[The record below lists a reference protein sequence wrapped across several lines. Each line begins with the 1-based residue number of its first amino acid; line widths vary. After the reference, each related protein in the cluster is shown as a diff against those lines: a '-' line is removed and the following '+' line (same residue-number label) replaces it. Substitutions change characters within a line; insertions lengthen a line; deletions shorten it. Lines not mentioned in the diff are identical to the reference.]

1 MILYSKNRQPNNNM
15 ELSSNTQPQVY
26 PQRWTQLIYLS
37 LLALMS
43 DWICFSVAAA
53 PGVYEA
59 AYDNAHSAASLID
72 LFLFANVASCFI
84 VTDIVDKIGLQRAV
98 QAAAVIMTIGC
109 WFRSG
114 LWWFGSS
121 STTTSELMVPY
132 SFIVAGT
139 VLVGFAQPF
148 FQCTPPLLSATW
160 FPASE
165 RATATAVALNF
176 NQIGIATAFLVGG
189 NMASHDTTG
198 LAHYF
203 LLISIICTVVVIG
216 TLFQF
221 ENEPPVPPSTSELE
235 KKLLN
240 EKEPPFLTSV
250 QRLLSTK
257 GFTMPLAAFVC
268 SISMTNIVGTFI
280 DDIMIRGGMLEQLQI
295 DLAGAAFEIAILFGG
310 IIIGGY
316 VDKTK
321 EYKRTTLVCLAI
333 AALTVLPLGW
343 TDHALGP
350 SPVLVTAALLGLGL
364 SAGPIQPI
372 NAELAVDVTYPSDE
386 TAVESVQQIFGNMVS
401 ALLIPVVEMASQTDF
416 QLLTTIPAL
425 ASDIHGDAVLLC
437 GVALATL
444 FFFNQFDA
452 PLARTLAD
460 AGDTD

>member
-1 MILYSKNRQPNNNM
+1 MMILYSKDKNRQANNNM
-15 ELSSNTQPQVY
+15 DLSANTQPQVY
-26 PQRWTQLIYLS
+26 PQRYIQLLYMS

-53 PGVYEA
+53 PATYEA
-59 AYDNAHSAASLID
+59 AYDNLHSAASLID
-72 LFLFANVASCFI
+72 LFLFTNVASCFV

-98 QAAAVIMTIGC
+98 QAAAILMMIGC

-114 LWWFGSS
+114 LWFGG
-121 STTTSELMVPY
+121 STTTNEMVPY
-132 SFIVAGT
+132 QYIVLGT
-139 VLVGFAQPF
+139 ILVGFAQPF

-198 LAHYF
+198 LARYF
-203 LLISIICTVVVIG
+203 FLISTICTVVVIG

-221 ENEPPVPPSTSELE
+221 QNEPPVPPSPSELA

-240 EKEPPFLTSV
+240 ETEPPFLTSV
-250 QRLLSTK
+250 HRLLSTK

-280 DDIMIRGGMLEQLQI
+280 DDIMIRGGMTQQLQI
-295 DLAGAAFEIAILFGG
+295 DLAGAAFEIAILLGG

-321 EYKRTTLVCLAI
+321 EYKRTTLICLAM

-350 SPVLVTAALLGLGL
+350 SPVFVTAALLGLGL

-386 TAVESVQQIFGNMVS
+386 TAVESVQQIFGNMIS
-401 ALLIPVVEMASQTDF
+401 ALLIPVVEMASRTDF

-425 ASDIHGDAVLLC
+425 ASDLHGDAVLLC
-437 GVALATL
+437 GVALTTL
-444 FFFNQFDA
+444 WYFNQFDA

-460 AGDTD
+460 AGDSD

>member
-1 MILYSKNRQPNNNM
+1 MILYSKKNRQQPNNNM

-72 LFLFANVASCFI
+72 LFLFTNVASCFI

-98 QAAAVIMTIGC
+98 QAAAVLMSIGC
-109 WFRSG
+109 WLRSG
-114 LWWFGSS
+114 LWWGG
-121 STTTSELMVPY
+121 STTDIMVPY

-189 NMASHDTTG
+189 NMASHDVTG

-203 LLISIICTVVVIG
+203 LLISTICTVVVIG

-221 ENEPPVPPSTSELE
+221 ENEPPVPPSRSELE
-235 KKLLN
+235 KKLLK
-240 EKEPPFLTSV
+240 EKKPPFLTSV

-257 GFTMPLAAFVC
+257 GFTMPLAAGVC
-268 SISMTNIVGTFI
+268 SISMTDIVGTFI
-280 DDIMIRGGMLEQLQI
+280 DDIMLRGGMVEQLQI
-295 DLAGAAFEIAILFGG
+295 DLAGAAFEIAFLLGG

-321 EYKRTTLVCLAI
+321 EYKRTTLICLAV

-372 NAELAVDVTYPSDE
+372 NAELAVDVAYPSDE
-386 TAVESVQQIFGNMVS
+386 TAVESVQIIFGNTAS
-401 ALLIPVVEMASQTDF
+401 ALLIPVVEMASHTDF
-416 QLLTTIPAL
+416 QLFTTIPAL
-425 ASDIHGDAVLLC
+425 ASDLHGDVVLLC
-437 GVALATL
+437 GVALTTL
-444 FFFNQFDA
+444 WYFNQFDA

-460 AGDTD
+460 AGDGD